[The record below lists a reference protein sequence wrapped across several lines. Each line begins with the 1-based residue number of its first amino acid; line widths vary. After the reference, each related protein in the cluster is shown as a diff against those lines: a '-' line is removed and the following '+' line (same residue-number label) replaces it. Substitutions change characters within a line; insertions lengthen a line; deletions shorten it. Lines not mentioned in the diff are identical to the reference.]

1 MEHQGLLNSNSTKIH
16 LKSLIIIIVTNI
28 QVCIIFQTRGKP
40 KLRLSGYGVE
50 LQLKSTEYKSQ
61 DDSTPK
67 ETEDKETAAQSEEED
82 ENDPQN
88 QIDGF
93 NFGRL
98 KYVTLECF
106 QIILYLVKIIHSP

>member
-1 MEHQGLLNSNSTKIH
+1 M
-16 LKSLIIIIVTNI
+16 
-28 QVCIIFQTRGKP
+28 
-40 KLRLSGYGVE
+40 RLSGYGVE

-61 DDSTPK
+61 DDSRPK
-67 ETEDKETAAQSEEED
+67 DSEGEENPTVSEEED

-98 KYVTLECF
+98 KYV
-106 QIILYLVKIIHSP
+106 IYNR

>member
-1 MEHQGLLNSNSTKIH
+1 MFAGQS
-16 LKSLIIIIVTNI
+16 
-28 QVCIIFQTRGKP
+28 RGKP

-61 DDSTPK
+61 DDATHK
-67 ETEDKETAAQSEEED
+67 EAEGGEAPAPSEEED

-98 KYVTLECF
+98 K
-106 QIILYLVKIIHSP
+106 

>member
-1 MEHQGLLNSNSTKIH
+1 MLGNHCTVRFTLQP
-16 LKSLIIIIVTNI
+16 
-28 QVCIIFQTRGKP
+28 RGKP

-61 DDSTPK
+61 DDSMPK
-67 ETEDKETAAQSEEED
+67 ESEGGEVATDSDEKD

-88 QIDGF
+88 QVDGF

-98 KYVTLECF
+98 K
-106 QIILYLVKIIHSP
+106 

>member
-1 MEHQGLLNSNSTKIH
+1 M
-16 LKSLIIIIVTNI
+16 SLVL
-28 QVCIIFQTRGKP
+28 QPRGKP

-67 ETEDKETAAQSEEED
+67 EADGDDTATPSDEED

-93 NFGRL
+93 NFGKL
-98 KYVTLECF
+98 K
-106 QIILYLVKIIHSP
+106 

>member
-1 MEHQGLLNSNSTKIH
+1 MQA
-16 LKSLIIIIVTNI
+16 
-28 QVCIIFQTRGKP
+28 RGKP

-61 DDSTPK
+61 DDTTPK
-67 ETEDKETAAQSEEED
+67 ETEEGEAATASEEED

-93 NFGRL
+93 NFGKL
-98 KYVTLECF
+98 K
-106 QIILYLVKIIHSP
+106 

>member
-1 MEHQGLLNSNSTKIH
+1 M
-16 LKSLIIIIVTNI
+16 
-28 QVCIIFQTRGKP
+28 
-40 KLRLSGYGVE
+40 RLSGYGVE

-61 DDSTPK
+61 DDTTPK
-67 ETEDKETAAQSEEED
+67 ESDSSDTADPSEEED

-98 KYVTLECF
+98 K
-106 QIILYLVKIIHSP
+106 

>member
-1 MEHQGLLNSNSTKIH
+1 MTVT
-16 LKSLIIIIVTNI
+16 LITIYDNFL
-28 QVCIIFQTRGKP
+28 QPRGKP

-67 ETEDKETAAQSEEED
+67 ESEDGDSGSPPSEEED

-98 KYVTLECF
+98 K
-106 QIILYLVKIIHSP
+106 

>member
-1 MEHQGLLNSNSTKIH
+1 M
-16 LKSLIIIIVTNI
+16 
-28 QVCIIFQTRGKP
+28 
-40 KLRLSGYGVE
+40 RLSGYGVE

-61 DDSTPK
+61 DDSAPK
-67 ETEDKETAAQSEEED
+67 ASEDGEASPVSEEED

-98 KYVTLECF
+98 K
-106 QIILYLVKIIHSP
+106 

>member
-1 MEHQGLLNSNSTKIH
+1 M
-16 LKSLIIIIVTNI
+16 
-28 QVCIIFQTRGKP
+28 
-40 KLRLSGYGVE
+40 RLSGYGVE

-61 DDSTPK
+61 DDTTPK
-67 ETEDKETAAQSEEED
+67 ETDTGDAAEPSVEED

-98 KYVTLECF
+98 K
-106 QIILYLVKIIHSP
+106 

>member
-1 MEHQGLLNSNSTKIH
+1 MKFV
-16 LKSLIIIIVTNI
+16 SL
-28 QVCIIFQTRGKP
+28 QPKGKP

-67 ETEDKETAAQSEEED
+67 ETDSGEAGAPSDEED

-88 QIDGF
+88 QVDGF
-93 NFGRL
+93 NFAKL
-98 KYVTLECF
+98 K
-106 QIILYLVKIIHSP
+106 

>member
-1 MEHQGLLNSNSTKIH
+1 M
-16 LKSLIIIIVTNI
+16 SLCFV
-28 QVCIIFQTRGKP
+28 QPRGKP

-61 DDSTPK
+61 DDSNPK
-67 ETEDKETAAQSEEED
+67 ETEGGDAPTTSEEED

-98 KYVTLECF
+98 K
-106 QIILYLVKIIHSP
+106 

>member
-1 MEHQGLLNSNSTKIH
+1 MLSRFYLAWIYE
-16 LKSLIIIIVTNI
+16 
-28 QVCIIFQTRGKP
+28 IFIFLQPRGKP

-67 ETEDKETAAQSEEED
+67 ESEGGESNAPSEEED

-98 KYVTLECF
+98 K
-106 QIILYLVKIIHSP
+106 

>member
-1 MEHQGLLNSNSTKIH
+1 M
-16 LKSLIIIIVTNI
+16 
-28 QVCIIFQTRGKP
+28 
-40 KLRLSGYGVE
+40 E

-67 ETEDKETAAQSEEED
+67 EADGDDAATPSEEED

-93 NFGRL
+93 NFGKL
-98 KYVTLECF
+98 K
-106 QIILYLVKIIHSP
+106 